1 MAEGD
6 LRLFVAVPI
15 PPDALEACR
24 GLIDGVRAHQ
34 SPPGVRWVRLD
45 GLHVTLRFLG
55 ATPTDRVP
63 GVGAAMRTAA
73 VGVPAFQVALSGAG
87 SFPDRKRPRTLWIGI
102 DEGVESLAAL
112 VRNLDAPLD
121 ALGWPPEQRPFRP
134 HLTIARTDAAH
145 GGDGLAV
152 ASALAT
158 AAADWRVSFRAE
170 TVTLYR
176 SLLGTGA
183 ARYEPIDEVRLA
195 G

>member
-6 LRLFVAVPI
+6 LRLFIAVPI

-24 GLIDGVRAHQ
+24 GLIDGVRAHL

-55 ATPTDRVP
+55 ETGPHQVAS
-63 GVGAAMRTAA
+63 VGTAMRNAA
-73 VGVPAFQVALSGAG
+73 DGVPSFQVALAGAG

-102 DEGVESLAAL
+102 DEGVETLAAL
-112 VRNLDAPLD
+112 VRHLDAPLE

-152 ASALAT
+152 ATELAT
-158 AAADWRVSFRAE
+158 AARDWRVSFRAE

-176 SLLGTGA
+176 SLLGAGP